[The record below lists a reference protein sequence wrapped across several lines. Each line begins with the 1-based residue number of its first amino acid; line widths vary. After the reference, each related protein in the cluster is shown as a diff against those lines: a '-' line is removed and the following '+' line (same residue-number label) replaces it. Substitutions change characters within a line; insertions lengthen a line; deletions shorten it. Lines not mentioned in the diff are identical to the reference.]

1 MQTRQSGA
9 AHVPIMFFLILLVM
23 FLGALGFAYVQ
34 ADANTNLRN
43 DNQSLRADVAA
54 MKGKQFLMEHYI
66 EDLGAVVQLP
76 GKYTGRPE
84 VSADLYA
91 NSSLDGIAGVIE
103 PKELKQRLESF
114 GQSLGLAATR
124 GVEDL
129 FAAVK
134 TQSDSLQKRIT
145 DLSTERDSALTQKM
159 SVDSKF
165 AEATSSHSRAANEF
179 RQTLEQ
185 TRSDFQSGKSEL
197 ENRIALLQQN
207 VRDRDT
213 QLAEEKESRTA
224 ERKQMQNQIGK
235 LQMHNTALVDKDKM
249 RVPPSLADG
258 SILVAKT
265 GLNTAFINLGKK
277 DMLQPGTIFQIRNK
291 NEDAVKGYATVTKVE
306 QERAEVVLSAIVDPI
321 GDPVRD
327 GDAIYNDLYSPG
339 ASSKRTIFLL
349 GRFGYPYHKP
359 QLTQLLESLGNR
371 VVGKMGPGIDTV
383 ILGDDAIN
391 EAGDGFTKVEE
402 SEEYKL
408 ATMLGVEFVPMRKI
422 RDIVKP
428 Q

>member
-1 MQTRQSGA
+1 MHTRQNGA

-23 FLGALGFAYVQ
+23 FLGALAFAYVS
-34 ADANTNLRN
+34 ADANTNLRT
-43 DNQSLRADVAA
+43 DNATLRAEMKA
-54 MKGKQFLMEHYI
+54 MKGKQLLLGHYI
-66 EDLGAVVQLP
+66 EDLGAVLQLP
-76 GKYTGRPE
+76 GKYTIRPE
-84 VSADLYA
+84 VSPEVYE
-91 NSSLDGIAGVIE
+91 NSTLDGITGVTD
-103 PKELKQRLESF
+103 PKELKTKLDTF
-114 GQSLGLAATR
+114 GSSLGLSSTR
-124 GVEDL
+124 GLEDL
-129 FAAVK
+129 FSAAVNQK
-134 TQSDSLQKRIT
+134 SGLDKRIA
-145 DLSTERDSALTQKM
+145 DLSTERDAALAAKNAT
-159 SVDSKF
+159 DTKF
-165 AEATSSHSRAANEF
+165 SEATSSHSRASNEM

-185 TRSDFQSGKSEL
+185 TRADFESGKSEL
-197 ENRIALLQQN
+197 QNRISLLQQN

-224 ERKQMQNQIGK
+224 ERKGLQVQIGK

-249 RVPPSLADG
+249 RVPPSIADG
-258 SILVAKT
+258 SILVAKG

-277 DMLQPGTIFQIRNK
+277 DMLQPGTIFQIK
-291 NEDAVKGYATVTKVE
+291 NANSASVKGYATVTRIE
-306 QERAEVVLSAIVDPI
+306 DTRAEVTLSGIVDAI

-339 ASSKRTIFLL
+339 QSSKRTIYLL

-359 QLTQLLESLGNR
+359 QLTKLLENLGNR
-371 VVGKMGPGIDTV
+371 VVAKMGPGVDTV

-402 SEEYKL
+402 SEEYKA

-428 Q
+428 